1 MNLLHSFIELESVD
15 STNNYAM
22 ARAHAGLAIQ
32 GDLFFAHEQW
42 AGKGQRGKSWVSNR
56 GENIILSLVLEPVFL
71 PITQQFSLSMAVA
84 LAAHDLFAKYAGSQD
99 TTIKWPND
107 IYWRDRKAGGI
118 LIENSF
124 SGDRWVFAIVGI
136 GININ
141 QVQFPETAKNPVSLK
156 QITGKSFDAVGLARE
171 LGGCLGDRYAQ
182 LRGEGPEEQLRGE
195 GLHEQLRAKG
205 AEEQLRGE
213 GLHEQLR
220 AKGPASLPEEYNA
233 RLYKLDQSVRF
244 KKDNTVF
251 ETIVQG
257 VSATGELRTRDGKNP
272 DAPERRFRFGE
283 VEWVMPL

>member
-156 QITGKSFDAVGLARE
+156 QITGKAFDAVGLARE

-205 AEEQLRGE
+205 A
-213 GLHEQLR
+213 
-220 AKGPASLPEEYNA
+220 ASLPEEYNA

-244 KKDNTVF
+244 KKDDTVF

-283 VEWVMPL
+283 VEWVMAL